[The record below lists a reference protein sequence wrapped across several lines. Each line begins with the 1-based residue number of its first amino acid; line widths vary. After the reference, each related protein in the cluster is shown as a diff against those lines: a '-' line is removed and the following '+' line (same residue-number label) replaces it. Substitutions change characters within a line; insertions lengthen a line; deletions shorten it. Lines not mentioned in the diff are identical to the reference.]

1 MLYAVGAI
9 KLAKP
14 LVKLV
19 APSYTEQWSALAPV
33 GVLMEEENHHAHLHR

>member
-19 APSYTEQWSALAPV
+19 ATSYTEQWSTLAPAE
-33 GVLMEEENHHAHLHR
+33 VLM